1 MNTFKNLGRESLF
14 FRKDQLEIISKS
26 PSRALLKGDNFSDG
40 EEDEELN
47 GGDSGQNLCL
57 ELGKLVKESVI

>member
-1 MNTFKNLGRESLF
+1 M
-14 FRKDQLEIISKS
+14 EIISKS
-26 PSRALLKGDNFSDG
+26 PSRALLKGDNFSNG